1 MKPGNEA
8 VRMTSV
14 HHFLYATR
22 TLNRIPKVESTGA
35 ATCAQALCL
44 HTQTT
49 PSSPGHCAA
58 FPGITRD
65 MEITQVPKKNPLL
78 LLDAS
83 NFLVSWTRILPSL
96 FLTLVF
102 CLPSRAGTA
111 IQIIQVQASIKKQ
124 WSSGFFRRLSAGRP
138 RFSLWLVFHQY

>member
-1 MKPGNEA
+1 
-8 VRMTSV
+8 MTSL

-22 TLNRIPKVESTGA
+22 TFTERLNRIPKVESRGA

-44 HTQTT
+44 YTQTT
-49 PSSPGHCAA
+49 PSSPGALCSL
-58 FPGITRD
+58 
-65 MEITQVPKKNPLL
+65 PKHSSRYGERTGSKKTPLL

-124 WSSGFFRRLSAGRP
+124 LSSGFLRHLSAGR
-138 RFSLWLVFHQY
+138 RWFSLWLAFHQY